1 MQPTAP
7 NRSRKESAMN
17 KAARRLD
24 GKWLWLA
31 GFGLLLWACSPT
43 PASQDR
49 HSSTSMEETTVNLAH
64 RIDTDITGLPA
75 IDREAPTDVE
85 TAAFGLG

>member
-1 MQPTAP
+1 
-7 NRSRKESAMN
+7 MN

-24 GKWLWLA
+24 RKWLWLA

-64 RIDTDITGLPA
+64 RIHTDIPGLPA
-75 IDREAPTDVE
+75 INKGDAMSSARGPRLALITNRSLQRPEY
-85 TAAFGLG
+85 